1 MEKINFQD
9 YPELEVKTLHAPPHW
24 SKALGVGIVVM
35 GLAIGTG
42 ELILWPHLITKYG
55 PQLLWAA
62 LMGITFQYFIN
73 QEVARHA
80 LATGESFF
88 TSSSRVFKWFAPFWL
103 LSAILL
109 YIWPGWAS
117 AIGTILK
124 ELFGFGNH
132 LIWAIVSLGLVL
144 ILTLS
149 GKVAYTLLEK
159 SLKIIIPIFCVL
171 LLVNSFLTLS
181 LTNLKEAFWGV
192 ISFGYI
198 PERIDISVLIG
209 AIVFAGAG
217 GLLNLCISLWYRDKQ
232 AGMGKYVGRIINP
245 ITGKTESVSF
255 KGYVFHPN
263 EKNMVHWKEW
273 MRFIRIDQ
281 GLIFWLLGL
290 ITLVLLSLNAY
301 AVLTPKG
308 IIPEGLN
315 VAVAQA
321 HIFGEHWG
329 ILGFNSFLL
338 MSFLMLFSVMWTII
352 DAFARIVSDIL
363 YVNSHTGPFKKYLGD
378 LKNISISHLYYFL
391 VIIIVLL
398 SASLLPLKQ
407 PLTLLTISAT
417 LGALAMAIY
426 TPVLIYLNNFKLPEP
441 LRPNI
446 FTNFMM
452 ALASLFYFSASIAI
466 IIYYIF

>member
-1 MEKINFQD
+1 MENN
-9 YPELEVKTLHAPPHW
+9 YPELEHKILHKAPHW

-55 PQLLWAA
+55 PQLLWMAV
-62 LMGITFQYFIN
+62 MGITFQYFIN

-80 LATGESFF
+80 IATGESFF

-103 LSAILL
+103 FSAILL

-132 LIWAIVSLGLVL
+132 LLWAAASLFLVL
-144 ILTLS
+144 VFTFI
-149 GKVAYTLLEK
+149 GKAAYALLEK

-171 LLVNSFLTLS
+171 LLINSFLTLS
-181 LTNLKEAFWGV
+181 LDNIKEAIKGML
-192 ISFGYI
+192 SFGYL
-198 PERIDISVLIG
+198 PEGIDISVLIG

-255 KGYVFHPN
+255 KGYAFHP
-263 EKNMVHWKEW
+263 KGQNMAHWKEW
-273 MRFIRIDQ
+273 MRFIKIDQ
-281 GLIFWLLGL
+281 GVIFWLLGL
-290 ITLVLLSLNAY
+290 LTLVLLSLNAY
-301 AVLTPKG
+301 AVLKPKN
-308 IIPEGLN
+308 ILPEGLN
-315 VAVAQA
+315 VAIAQA
-321 HIFGEHWG
+321 YIFGEHWG
-329 ILGFNSFLL
+329 ILGFNSFLI

-378 LKNISISHLYYFL
+378 IKPISINHLYYAS
-391 VIIIVLL
+391 VVIIVLT
-398 SASLLPLKQ
+398 SALLLPLKQ
-407 PLTLLTISAT
+407 PLVLLTISAV
-417 LGALAMAIY
+417 LGGLVMAIY
-426 TPVLIYLNNFKLPEP
+426 TPILIYLNNVRLPSP

-446 FTNFMM
+446 ITNSMM
-452 ALASLFYFSASIAI
+452 LIASLFYFFASITI
-466 IIYYIF
+466 IAHYFF

>member
-1 MEKINFQD
+1 MKD
-9 YPELEVKTLHAPPHW
+9 TYPELEHKTLLKAPHW
-24 SKALGVGIVVM
+24 SKAIGVGVVVM

-55 PQLLWAA
+55 PQLLWMA

-80 LATGESFF
+80 IATGESFF
-88 TSSSRVFKWFAPFWL
+88 TSSSRIFKWFAPFWL
-103 LSAILL
+103 FSAVLL

-117 AIGTILK
+117 AIGTIAK

-132 LIWAIVSLGLVL
+132 LLWAAASLFLVL
-144 ILTLS
+144 VLTFS
-149 GKVAYTLLEK
+149 GKMAYALLEK
-159 SLKIIIPIFCVL
+159 SLKITIPIFCSL
-171 LLVNSFLTLS
+171 LLINSFLTFS
-181 LTNLKEAFWGV
+181 WGNIAEAARGLV
-192 ISFGYI
+192 NFGYF
-198 PERIDISVLIG
+198 PRGIDISVLIG

-255 KGYVFHPN
+255 TGYAFHPDK
-263 EKNMVHWKEW
+263 ENMVHWKEW
-273 MRFIRIDQ
+273 MKFIRIDQ
-281 GLIFWLLGL
+281 GIIFWLLGL
-290 ITLVLLSLNAY
+290 VTLVLLSLNAY
-301 AVLTPKG
+301 AVLVPRG
-308 IIPEGLN
+308 ILPEGLN

-329 ILGFNSFLL
+329 IWGFNSFLV

-363 YVNSHTGPFKKYLGD
+363 YVNSHTGPFKKHLKYLEP
-378 LKNISISHLYYFL
+378 ISISHLYYGL
-391 VIIIVLL
+391 VVIIVVS
-398 SASLLPLKQ
+398 SALLLPLQQ
-407 PLTLLTISAT
+407 PLVLLTISAV
-417 LGALAMAIY
+417 LGGLVMAIY
-426 TPVLIYLNNFKLPEP
+426 IPVLMYLNNVKLPKP

-446 FTNFMM
+446 ITNFAMVT
-452 ALASLFYFSASIAI
+452 ASLFYLSASAI
-466 IIYYIF
+466 IIRHYFLLWI

>member
-1 MEKINFQD
+1 MMGT
-9 YPELEVKTLHAPPHW
+9 YPELEVKTLDKAPHW

-42 ELILWPHLITKYG
+42 ELILWPHLITKHG

-80 LATGESFF
+80 IATGESFF
-88 TSSSRVFKWFAPFWL
+88 TSSSRIFKWFAPFWL

-132 LIWAIVSLGLVL
+132 IAWAIGSLFLVL
-144 ILTLS
+144 VLTFS
-149 GKVAYTLLEK
+149 GRMAYGLLEK
-159 SLKIIIPIFCVL
+159 ALKIIVPIFCGL

-181 LTNLKEAFWGV
+181 AGNFQDALIGMVN
-192 ISFGYI
+192 FGYL
-198 PERIDISVLIG
+198 PEGIDITVLIG

-245 ITGKTESVSF
+245 ITGKTEAVSF
-255 KGYVFHPN
+255 KGYAFHPN
-263 EKNMVHWKEW
+263 KENMANWKQW

-301 AVLTPKG
+301 AVLAPKG
-308 IIPEGLN
+308 VLPEGLS

-329 ILGFNSFLL
+329 IWGFNSFLV
-338 MSFLMLFSVMWTII
+338 MSGLMLFSVMWTII

-363 YVNSHTGPFKKYLGD
+363 YVNSHTGPFKKFLGD
-378 LKNISISHLYYFL
+378 VENISINHLYYGL
-391 VIIIVLL
+391 VVIIVVL
-398 SASLLPLKQ
+398 SALLLPLKQ
-407 PLTLLTISAT
+407 PLALLTISAV
-417 LGALAMAIY
+417 LGGFVMAIY
-426 TPVLIYLNNFKLPEP
+426 TPVLMYLNNFRLPKP

-446 FTNFMM
+446 FTNLMM
-452 ALASLFYFSASIAI
+452 LLASLFYLFASVAI
-466 IIYYIF
+466 VVHYVIK

>member
-1 MEKINFQD
+1 MENN
-9 YPELEVKTLHAPPHW
+9 YSELEIKTLHKAPHW

-124 ELFGFGNH
+124 ELFGFGSH
-132 LIWAIVSLGLVL
+132 LIWAVVSLFLVL
-144 ILTLS
+144 VFTFS
-149 GKVAYTLLEK
+149 GRIAYNFLEK
-159 SLKIIIPIFCVL
+159 SLKIIIPVFCTL
-171 LLVNSFLTLS
+171 LLANSILTLS
-181 LTNLKEAFWGV
+181 LDNIKEAIKRMFK
-192 ISFGYI
+192 FGYF
-198 PERIDISVLIG
+198 PDGIDISVLIG

-245 ITGKTESVSF
+245 ITGKTEAVSF

-263 EKNMVHWKEW
+263 GKNLANWKEW
-273 MRFIRIDQ
+273 MRFIKIDQ
-281 GLIFWLLGL
+281 GIIFWLLGL

-301 AVLTPKG
+301 AVLTPKD
-308 IIPEGLN
+308 IFLEDLN

-321 HIFGEHWG
+321 NIFGEHWG
-329 ILGFNSFLL
+329 ILGFNSFLI

-352 DAFARIVSDIL
+352 DAFSRIISDIL
-363 YVNSHTGPFKKYLGD
+363 YVNSHTGPFKKHLRAIE
-378 LKNISISHLYYFL
+378 NISIGHLYYGL
-391 VIIIVLL
+391 VVAIVFI
-398 SASLLPLKQ
+398 STFLLPLKQ
-407 PLTLLTISAT
+407 PLTLLTISAV
-417 LGALAMAIY
+417 LGGLVMAIY
-426 TPVLIYLNNFKLPEP
+426 TPVLIYLNNFRLPRQ
-441 LRPNI
+441 LRPSW
-446 FTNFMM
+446 FTNLFMGT
-452 ALASLFYFSASIAI
+452 ASLFYLSASIAI
-466 IIYYIF
+466 IAHYVSKVF

>member
-1 MEKINFQD
+1 MEKG
-9 YPELEVKTLHAPPHW
+9 YPKLEMQILHKAPHW
-24 SKALGVGIVVM
+24 TKALGVGVVVM

-103 LSAILL
+103 FSAILL

-132 LIWAIVSLGLVL
+132 LAWAAGSLFLVL
-144 ILTLS
+144 IFTFT
-149 GKVAYTLLEK
+149 GKVAYALLEK
-159 SLKIIIPIFCVL
+159 SLKIIIPIFIAL

-181 LTNLKEAFWGV
+181 WPHLKEAFFGMV
-192 ISFGYI
+192 NFGYL
-198 PERIDISVLIG
+198 PHGIDISVLIG

-232 AGMGKYVGRIINP
+232 AGMGRHVGRIINP
-245 ITGKTESVSF
+245 VTGKTESVSF
-255 KGYVFHPN
+255 KGYVFHPSA
-263 EKNMVHWKEW
+263 KSMAHWREW
-273 MRFIRIDQ
+273 MRFIKIDQ
-281 GLIFWLLGL
+281 GIIFWLLGL
-290 ITLVLLSLNAY
+290 ATLVLLSLNAY
-301 AVLTPKG
+301 AVLSPKG
-308 IIPEGLN
+308 ILPEGLS

-329 ILGFNSFLL
+329 IWGFNSFLI

-352 DAFARIVSDIL
+352 DAFSRIVSDIL
-363 YVNSHTGPFKKYLGD
+363 YVNSHTGPFKKYLRAVE
-378 LKNISISHLYYFL
+378 NISISHLYYGL
-391 VIIIVLL
+391 VVVIVFV
-398 SASLLPLKQ
+398 SALLLPLQQ
-407 PLTLLTISAT
+407 PLTLLTISAV
-417 LGALAMAIY
+417 LGGLVMAVY
-426 TPVLIYLNNFKLPEP
+426 TPILIYLNNFRLPKP

-446 FTNFMM
+446 FTNLMM
-452 ALASLFYFSASIAI
+452 VLAGLFYLFASGAI
-466 IIYYIF
+466 IVHYLF

>member
-1 MEKINFQD
+1 MEN
-9 YPELEVKTLHAPPHW
+9 YPELEIKTLHKPPHW

-42 ELILWPHLITKYG
+42 ELILWPHLTTKYG

-80 LATGESFF
+80 IATGESFF

-117 AIGTILK
+117 ATGTILQ
-124 ELFGFGNH
+124 ELFGFGNY
-132 LIWAIVSLGLVL
+132 LIWAVASLLLVL
-144 ILTLS
+144 IFTFS
-149 GKVAYTLLEK
+149 GRIAYNLLEK
-159 SLKIIIPIFCVL
+159 SLKITVPIFCTL
-171 LLVNSFLTLS
+171 LLINSFLTLS
-181 LTNLKEAFWGV
+181 LSNIKDALKGMFN
-192 ISFGYI
+192 FGYL
-198 PERIDISVLIG
+198 PEGIDVPVLIG

-245 ITGKTESVSF
+245 ITGKIESVSF

-263 EKNMVHWKEW
+263 KENMVHWKEW
-273 MRFIRIDQ
+273 MKFIRLDQ
-281 GLIFWLLGL
+281 GIIFWLLGL

-301 AVLTPKG
+301 AVLTPRG
-308 IIPEGLN
+308 ILPEGLS
-315 VAVAQA
+315 VAVVQA

-329 ILGFNSFLL
+329 RFGFNSFLI

-352 DAFARIVSDIL
+352 DAFSRIVSDIL
-363 YVNSHTGPFKKYLGD
+363 YVNSHTGPFKKYLAN
-378 LKNISISHLYYFL
+378 LENIPISRLYYAL
-391 VIIIVLL
+391 VVIIILTSSL
-398 SASLLPLKQ
+398 LLPLQQ
-407 PLTLLTISAT
+407 PLTLLTISAV
-417 LGALAMAIY
+417 LGGLVMAVY
-426 TPVLIYLNNFKLPEP
+426 TPVLIYLNNFRLPKP

-446 FTNFMM
+446 ITNFMM
-452 ALASLFYFSASIAI
+452 CMASLFYFFASIVI
-466 IIYYIF
+466 INHYIF

>member
-1 MEKINFQD
+1 MD
-9 YPELEVKTLHAPPHW
+9 TYSELEIQTLHKAPHW

-55 PQLLWAA
+55 PQLLWMA

-88 TSSSRVFKWFAPFWL
+88 TSSSRIFKWFAPFWL
-103 LSAILL
+103 FSAVLL
-109 YIWPGWAS
+109 YIWPGWAA

-132 LIWAIVSLGLVL
+132 LIWAVASLFLVL
-144 ILTLS
+144 IFTFS
-149 GKVAYTLLEK
+149 GRVAYSFLEK
-159 SLKIIIPIFCVL
+159 SLKIIIPLFCGL

-181 LTNLKEAFWGV
+181 LSNIKEAVVGMF
-192 ISFGYI
+192 SFGYF
-198 PERIDISVLIG
+198 PEGIDISVLIG

-217 GLLNLCISLWYRDKQ
+217 GLLNVCVSLWYRDKQ

-245 ITGKTESVSF
+245 ITGKTEAVSF
-255 KGYVFHPN
+255 KGYAFHPDQ
-263 EKNMVHWKEW
+263 ENMVRWKEW
-273 MRFIRIDQ
+273 MRFIRLDQ
-281 GLIFWLLGL
+281 GVIFWLLGL

-308 IIPEGLN
+308 ILPEGLN

-329 ILGFNSFLL
+329 VLGFNSFLI

-352 DAFARIVSDIL
+352 DAFARIISDIL
-363 YVNSHTGPFKKYLGD
+363 YVNSHTGPFKKYLKD
-378 LKNISISHLYYFL
+378 LEGISISHLYYAL
-391 VIIIVLL
+391 VVIVTLT
-398 SASLLPLKQ
+398 SALLLPLRQ
-407 PLTLLTISAT
+407 PLTLLTISAV
-417 LGALAMAIY
+417 LGGLVMAIY
-426 TPVLIYLNNFKLPEP
+426 TPVIMYLNNFRLPKP
-441 LRPNI
+441 LRPGI
-446 FTNFMM
+446 VTNFMM
-452 ALASLFYFSASIAI
+452 LMASLFYFFSSAI
-466 IIYYIF
+466 IIDHYLF

>member
-1 MEKINFQD
+1 MENNYSK
-9 YPELEVKTLHAPPHW
+9 LEIKDLHKPPHW
-24 SKALGVGIVVM
+24 FGALGVGVVVM

-62 LMGITFQYFIN
+62 FTGITFQYFIN

-88 TSSSRVFKWFAPFWL
+88 TSSSRVFKWFAPSWL
-103 LSAILL
+103 LSAVLL

-124 ELFGFGNH
+124 ELFGFGSY
-132 LIWAIVSLGLVL
+132 LMWAVASLFLVL
-144 ILTLS
+144 IFTFS
-149 GKVAYTLLEK
+149 GRIAYNFLEK
-159 SLKIIIPIFCVL
+159 SLKIIIPIFCAL

-181 LTNLKEAFWGV
+181 LNNIKEAVRGMFN
-192 ISFGYI
+192 FGYI
-198 PERIDISVLIG
+198 PEGIDISVLIG

-217 GLLNLCISLWYRDKQ
+217 GLLNLCVSLWYRDKQ
-232 AGMGKYVGRIINP
+232 AGMGKHVGRIINP
-245 ITGKTESVSF
+245 ITGKTEAVSF
-255 KGYVFHPN
+255 KGYIFHPDK
-263 EKNMVHWKEW
+263 KNLANWKEW
-273 MRFIRIDQ
+273 MKFIRIDQ
-281 GLIFWLLGL
+281 GIIFWLLGL
-290 ITLVLLSLNAY
+290 ATLILLSLNAY

-321 HIFGEHWG
+321 HIFGERWG
-329 ILGFNSFLL
+329 MWGFNSFLA

-363 YVNSHTGPFKKYLGD
+363 YVNSHTGPFQKYLGD
-378 LKNISISHLYYFL
+378 IKNISIHHLYYGL
-391 VIIIVLL
+391 VVIIVLM
-398 SASLLPLKQ
+398 SAFLIPLQQ
-407 PLTLLTISAT
+407 PLALLTISAV
-417 LGALAMAIY
+417 LGGLVMTVY
-426 TPVLIYLNNFKLPEP
+426 TPVLIYLNNFRLPKP
-441 LRPNI
+441 LRPGI

-452 ALASLFYFSASIAI
+452 CAASLFYFSASVAI
-466 IIYYIF
+466 IAHYFFKIF

>member
-1 MEKINFQD
+1 MENN
-9 YPELEVKTLHAPPHW
+9 YHELEIKTLHKAPHW
-24 SKALGVGIVVM
+24 SKALGVGVVVM

-42 ELILWPHLITKYG
+42 ELILWPYLITKYG
-55 PQLLWAA
+55 PQLLWMA

-80 LATGESFF
+80 IATGESFF
-88 TSSSRVFKWFAPFWL
+88 TSSSRIFKWFAPFWL
-103 LSAILL
+103 FSAILL

-117 AIGTILK
+117 AVGTILK
-124 ELFGFGNH
+124 ELFGFGNY
-132 LIWAIVSLGLVL
+132 LIWAVASLFLVL
-144 ILTLS
+144 IFTFM
-149 GKVAYTLLEK
+149 GRVAYNLLEK
-159 SLKIIIPIFCVL
+159 SLKIIIPIFCIL
-171 LLVNSFLTLS
+171 LLINSFLTLS
-181 LTNLKEAFWGV
+181 LDNIKEAIKGMF
-192 ISFGYI
+192 SFGYL
-198 PERIDISVLIG
+198 PEGIDIYVLIG

-273 MRFIRIDQ
+273 MKFIKIDQ
-281 GLIFWLLGL
+281 GIIFWLLGL

-308 IIPEGLN
+308 ILPEGLN
-315 VAVAQA
+315 VAVTQA

-329 ILGFNSFLL
+329 IWGFNSFLA

-363 YVNSHTGPFKKYLGD
+363 YVNSHTGPFKNYLGD
-378 LKNISISHLYYFL
+378 IKNISISHLYYGL
-391 VIIIVLL
+391 VVAIVLT
-398 SASLLPLKQ
+398 SAFLLPLKQ
-407 PLTLLTISAT
+407 PLTLLTISAV
-417 LGALAMAIY
+417 LGGLVMATY
-426 TPVLIYLNNFKLPEP
+426 TPVLIYLNNFRLPKP

-446 FTNFMM
+446 FTNIMM
-452 ALASLFYFSASIAI
+452 CIAFLFYFSASIAI
-466 IIYYIF
+466 IVQYVF